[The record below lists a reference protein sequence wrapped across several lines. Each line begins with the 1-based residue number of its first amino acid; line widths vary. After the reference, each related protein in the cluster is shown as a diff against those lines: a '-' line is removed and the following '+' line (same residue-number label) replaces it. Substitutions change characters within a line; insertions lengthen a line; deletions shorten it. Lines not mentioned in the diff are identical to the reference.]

1 MPTFIPIFEQKV
13 EGLTCSTKDAV
24 LNSKLIMEQ
33 DALMVTLFF
42 TFALG
47 AGIGY
52 YLARFIF

>member
-1 MPTFIPIFEQKV
+1 
-13 EGLTCSTKDAV
+13 
-24 LNSKLIMEQ
+24 MEQ

-47 AGIGY
+47 AGVGY